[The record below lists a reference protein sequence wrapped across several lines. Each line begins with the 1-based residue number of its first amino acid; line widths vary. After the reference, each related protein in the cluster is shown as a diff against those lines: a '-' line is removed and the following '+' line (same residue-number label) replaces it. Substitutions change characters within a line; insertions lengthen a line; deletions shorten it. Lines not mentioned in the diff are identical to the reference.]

1 LRVNRTGGTRRG
13 TSGEWLKA
21 SYSQSR
27 IPRQAPGYR
36 RARLSALAGGAFGS
50 GLASTP
56 PRSRCGY
63 PPRPLSPRRT
73 SRAVSAADQGAGREE
88 ICRLRGASDY
98 RRDSG
103 QLVGGEVNC
112 WHGPDI
118 IGRHFSLKAR
128 SVSHNDQRTRIAP
141 LIRKRV
147 DRATNFATKVDLV
160 TARYPVEERE
170 EIAELLQF
178 LLQNLRPSDV
188 KL

>member
-1 LRVNRTGGTRRG
+1 MT
-13 TSGEWLKA
+13 
-21 SYSQSR
+21 
-27 IPRQAPGYR
+27 
-36 RARLSALAGGAFGS
+36 
-50 GLASTP
+50 
-56 PRSRCGY
+56 
-63 PPRPLSPRRT
+63 
-73 SRAVSAADQGAGREE
+73 
-88 ICRLRGASDY
+88 
-98 RRDSG
+98 
-103 QLVGGEVNC
+103 
-112 WHGPDI
+112 
-118 IGRHFSLKAR
+118 SLKER